1 MQISCS
7 QENLARGL
15 AAVKPA
21 VSNQSHLPILTHIL
35 LDARGNDGRLRLAAT
50 NLDMGI
56 TRWIPAQVVE
66 AGAVAVPARLICD
79 FVNTLAPGQIEMML
93 NAQTQ
98 VLRVTCGRI
107 NANIKGIDALEFPDT
122 TQTGEPKAQISLE
135 AIALREMLDRVTFAA
150 ATDGSRPVLAGV
162 LAKFDANRLTLA
174 AVDGF
179 RLSMQH
185 ASIGESV
192 EPFSLII
199 PAKALE
205 EVSRMCAGREEP
217 VKLFVASDKNQV
229 RFVLTASEVISQ
241 LIDGAYP
248 DVWHIIPQTHTSRA
262 VVNTTDLLTATKMA
276 SAFVDKSG
284 RANGV
289 RLEADA
295 ANSRVIVM
303 GAHAERGDGVGDVD
317 ASIDGDGFEVSLQA
331 PFLLSLLERVT
342 APQVA
347 IEYLQSAGQPG
358 PVVVRIVGDGD
369 FVHAMMPMVDAVPAS

>member
-1 MQISCS
+1 MKFSCS

-21 VSNQSHLPILTHIL
+21 VSNKSHLPILTHIL
-35 LDARGNDGRLRLAAT
+35 LDARGNDGRARLAAT

-56 TRWIPAQVVE
+56 TCWIPAQVE
-66 AGAVAVPARLICD
+66 DAGAVAVPARLICD
-79 FVNTLAPGQIEMML
+79 FVNTLAPGQIEMTL

-98 VLRVTCGRI
+98 VLRLNCGRM
-107 NANIKGIDALEFPDT
+107 NANIKGIDATEFPEMALK
-122 TQTGEPKAQISLE
+122 GEPKAQISLE
-135 AIALREMLDRVTFAA
+135 AKPLREMLDRVTFAA
-150 ATDGSRPVLAGV
+150 ATDGSRPVLTGV
-162 LAKFDANRLTLA
+162 LAKFDASRLTLA

-185 ASIGESV
+185 TSIGESV

-205 EVSRMCAGREEP
+205 EVGRLCAGHEEP
-217 VKLFVASDKNQV
+217 VKLLVASDKNQV

-248 DVWHIIPQTHTSRA
+248 DVWHIIPQAHSSRA
-262 VVNTTDLLTATKMA
+262 VVNAAELLTATRMA
-276 SAFVDKSG
+276 GAFVDKSG
-284 RANGV
+284 RANGI
-289 RLEADA
+289 RLEADP

-303 GAHAERGDGVGDVD
+303 GAHAERGDGLGDVD
-317 ASIDGDGFEVSLQA
+317 AAIDGDGFRVSLQA

-347 IEYLQSAGQPG
+347 IEYQQNEGHPA

-369 FVHAMMPMVDAVPAS
+369 FVHVMMPMADAVPAT